1 MPDSKRQ
8 GLAHL
13 DSVRLPKLE
22 KIKETRASRRE
33 QREQREHWER
43 MQEAVKIANETNDAA
58 KVVYDDTGR
67 KLKKQN
73 AEYYEVVDQTDAL
86 RRT

>member
-1 MPDSKRQ
+1 MSEAKRQ

-13 DSVRLPKLE
+13 DSVRLSKLK

-33 QREQREHWER
+33 QREHWER
-43 MQEAVKIANETNDAA
+43 TQEAVKIANETNDAA
-58 KVVYDDTGR
+58 KAVYDDIG
-67 KLKKQN
+67 KELKKQN
-73 AEYYEVVDQTDAL
+73 AEYYEVVDQMDAL